1 MMKFLKYLTLCLFAL
16 VACEQLPDEVKIYG
30 IGCKVD
36 EVELGVNAGEYS
48 LSVFADGEFTA
59 ALDEVDAWI
68 WFTENPEARTM
79 SADGDGELKFS
90 YDTNKGLTR
99 SSVLTLTR
107 GTNVFEV
114 TFVQEGILQGGVAI
128 EQKNV
133 TLTAE
138 GGRYGVKVKTK
149 LKNDDISFNVEYKE
163 EESKDWVSA
172 LSLENNFI
180 SFNLQANLMDTL
192 IRHAAVTVSFDGGE
206 EFFQISQLYEGC
218 KTESMDILELKSN
231 FKEVGKYKID
241 SHILLEGI
249 VINDHLEKN
258 GAENRMISVDNQ
270 DLSYAERILYVQT
283 ADGSGGIKLIFSQ
296 SCAEMVA
303 RFDSIKV
310 DLYGLE
316 LKRESEPLRYSI
328 SNIPMTSIL
337 STKPAEQ
344 PVVKEKLWEDL
355 GVEDL
360 YTLVTVSDIEIPV
373 RKGCYVPVDIR
384 KLSYMVSY
392 PMVIRSRS
400 GHTGHMMVNVDCPW
414 SRDGKELPE
423 GSGSVTGVIVHE
435 TCDNFEWD
443 VEKAKKISSE
453 RGLHDDYVTGA
464 GRLGNYQLRPLRKSD
479 IKIADEAET
488 GFSAVLCEWAYCDS
502 LGVNLVPNY
511 KDKTLY
517 PTYYDENLIV
527 DSTRFYCMNNDGK
540 VPLRLCNDFTHLG
553 PYTFGG
559 SITEPSNGNGI
570 YDAQGRS
577 AHWDVYS
584 STGDIGVIYSYYAS
598 NGKNRWSSE
607 SNSGNGSNGSAWCVR
622 DWVKYKENP
631 TTNKN
636 EVDTSYEQY
645 WCAEFSTK
653 DLTAAN
659 SPLNLTFGTMNH
671 IENVGAPRFW
681 KVQYK
686 LEGGQWQDVVGGGYS
701 VPDFVNPKGP
711 RVYQLPGTKYITVNL
726 PDAVLSAEKVYVRL
740 LPNKE
745 KLLAGTATSYSD
757 DKTPDASRYN
767 AINYFAI
774 RYNK

>member
-1 MMKFLKYLTLCLFAL
+1 MMKFFKYLALCLFAL
-16 VACEQLPDEVKIYG
+16 VACEQLPDEVNIYG

-59 ALDEVDAWI
+59 ALDEEDAWI

-79 SADGDGELKFS
+79 SADGDRDLKFS

-114 TFVQEGILQGGVAI
+114 TFVQEGILKGGVII
-128 EQKNV
+128 EQKNI

-138 GGRYGVKVKTK
+138 GGRYGVKAMTK
-149 LKNDDISFNVEYKE
+149 LKNDDVSFNVEYQEK
-163 EESKDWVSA
+163 ESKDWVTD

-180 SFNLQANLMDTL
+180 SFSLKANLMDTL
-192 IRHAAVTVSFDGGE
+192 IRHAVVTVSFDGGE
-206 EFFQISQLYEGC
+206 DSFQISQLYEGC
-218 KTESMDILELKSN
+218 RTESVDVLELKSM
-231 FKEVGKYKID
+231 FKEEGEHKID
-241 SHILLEGI
+241 RHIVLEGI

-270 DLSYAERILYVQT
+270 DLNYAERILYVQN

-328 SNIPMTSIL
+328 SNIPVTAIV
-337 STKPAEQ
+337 STKPAEALAGN
-344 PVVKEKLWEDL
+344 EKPWEELTDD
-355 GVEDL
+355 DL

-373 RKGCYVPVDIR
+373 RKGNYAPVDIR
-384 KLSYMVSY
+384 KISYMVSY

-443 VEKAKKISSE
+443 VQTAENISGGKI
-453 RGLHDDYVTGA
+453 HDDYVTGA
-464 GRLGNYQLRPLRKSD
+464 GRLGDYQIRPLRKSD
-479 IKIADEAET
+479 IRIADEAEA
-488 GFSAVLCEWAYCDS
+488 GFSEVLCEWAYCDS
-502 LGVNLVPNY
+502 LGVNLVSNY
-511 KDKTLY
+511 KDKTLH
-517 PTYYDENLIV
+517 PTYYNMNLIV

-570 YDAQGRS
+570 FDSQGRS
-577 AHWDVYS
+577 AHWDVYG
-584 STGDIGVIYSYYAS
+584 STGSIGVIYSYYAS
-598 NGKNRWSSE
+598 NGKNRWSAE
-607 SNSGNGSNGSAWCVR
+607 SNSGNGSNGSAWCVPE
-622 DWVKYKENP
+622 WVRYKKNP
-631 TTNKN
+631 TTNKD
-636 EVDTSYEQY
+636 EIDKSYEQY

-653 DLTAAN
+653 DLSAGNA
-659 SPLNLTFGTMNH
+659 PLNLTFGTMNH

-681 KVQYK
+681 IVQCK
-686 LEGGQWQDVVGGGYS
+686 PEGGQWQDVCDYS

-726 PDAVLSAEKVYVRL
+726 PDSMLAAEKVYVRL
-740 LPNKE
+740 LPNKD
-745 KLLAGTATSYSD
+745 KLLAGTATTYSG
-757 DKTPDASRYN
+757 DKTPVASCYN

>member
-36 EVELGVNAGEYS
+36 EVELGVNAGEFS
-48 LSVFADGEFTA
+48 LPVFADGEFTA
-59 ALDEVDAWI
+59 ALNNDDAWI
-68 WFTENPEARTM
+68 WFTENPETRTL
-79 SADGDGELKFS
+79 SADGDMELKLS
-90 YDTNKGLTR
+90 YDINKGLTR
-99 SSVLTLTR
+99 SGVLTLTR

-114 TFVQEGILQGGVAI
+114 TFVQEGILKGGVII
-128 EQKNV
+128 EQKNI

-138 GGRYGVKVKTK
+138 GGRYGVKAMTK
-149 LKNDDISFNVEYKE
+149 LKNDDVSFNVEYKE
-163 EESKDWVSA
+163 SDSKDWVTD

-180 SFNLQANLMDTL
+180 SFSLKANLMDTL
-192 IRHAAVTVSFDGGE
+192 IRHAVVTVSFDGGE
-206 EFFQISQLYEGC
+206 DSFQISQLYEGC
-218 KTESMDILELKSN
+218 RTESVDVLELKSM
-231 FKEVGKYKID
+231 FKEEGEHKID
-241 SHILLEGI
+241 RHIVLEGI

-270 DLSYAERILYVQT
+270 DLNYAERILYVQN

-328 SNIPMTSIL
+328 SNIPVTAIV
-337 STKPAEQ
+337 STKPAEALAGN
-344 PVVKEKLWEDL
+344 EKPWEDL
-355 GVEDL
+355 TDDDL

-373 RKGCYVPVDIR
+373 RKGNYAPVDIR
-384 KLSYMVSY
+384 KISYMVSY
-392 PMVIRSRS
+392 PMVIRSSS

-443 VEKAKKISSE
+443 AEKAKGLSSQ
-453 RGLHDDYVTGA
+453 GLHDDYVTGT
-464 GRLGNYQLRPLRKSD
+464 GRLGDYQIRPLRKSD
-479 IKIADEAET
+479 IRIADEAET
-488 GFSAVLCEWAYCDS
+488 GFSEVLCEWAYCDS
-502 LGVNLVPNY
+502 LGVNLVQNY
-511 KDKTLY
+511 QEQTLY
-517 PTYYDENLIV
+517 PTYYDERLVV
-527 DSTRFYCMNNDGK
+527 DATKFYCMNSDGK
-540 VPLRLCNDFTHLG
+540 IPLRLCNDFTHLG

-559 SITEPSNGNGI
+559 SITDPSNGNGI

-577 AHWDVYS
+577 AHWDVYG
-584 STGDIGVIYSYYAS
+584 STGSIGVIYSYYAS
-598 NGKNRWSSE
+598 NGKNRWSAE
-607 SNSGNGSNGSAWCVR
+607 SNSGDGSNGSAWCVP
-622 DWVKYKENP
+622 DWVRYKKNP
-631 TTNKN
+631 KTDKD
-636 EVDTSYEQY
+636 EIDTSYEQY

-659 SPLNLTFGTMNH
+659 GPLNLTFGTMNH
-671 IENVGAPRFW
+671 IEQVGAPRFW
-681 KVQYK
+681 KVQWK
-686 LEGGQWQDVVGGGYS
+686 LEGGQWQDVCDYS

-726 PDAVLSAEKVYVRL
+726 PDAMLSAEKVYVRL
-740 LPNKE
+740 LPNKD
-745 KLLAGTATSYSD
+745 KLLAGTTTSYSD
-757 DKTPDASRYN
+757 DKTPVASRYN